1 LPSQKQLKWSQ
12 LRVGLTVIFA
22 SVVLAVLIFLMSGT
36 VGLFAS
42 KMALFCYFEDAGGL
56 RVGAP
61 VRLEGVDIGN
71 VSNIQLVP
79 RSEQPPPEKTTPAAD
94 LPQPTPAGG
103 KPVQQAPIDKPVQ
116 VTVTINR
123 KYIFDL
129 RKDSIASLQ
138 TAGVLGETFID
149 IDSTLANGATVEN
162 HDTLLTHKT
171 NSLEGAVSATQSTIE
186 NVDVLVRRADR
197 ILTAIETGQGSLG
210 LLIND
215 KQLYRQLNSML
226 AETQSLLADIA
237 HGKGSLGQLITN
249 DEMYNKLNATVD
261 KLNKVADDLDAGR
274 GTMGRL
280 MQDPALYNRA
290 NDAIGKLNTTLDN
303 VNSGHGAV
311 GKMLNDEQFAR
322 KLDDTMTRLSDI
334 MDRLDEGQGSMG
346 KLLHDPAL
354 YDNANQSI
362 VEMRNLLA
370 AIRQNPKKYL
380 TIHLKIF

>member
-1 LPSQKQLKWSQ
+1 MPSQKQLKWSQ
-12 LRVGLTVIFA
+12 LRVGLTVLFA
-22 SVVLAVLIFLMSGT
+22 SITLAVLIFLMSGT
-36 VGLFAS
+36 LGLFSS
-42 KMALFCYFEDAGGL
+42 KMALYAYFEDAGGL
-56 RVGAP
+56 RQGAP

-71 VSNIQLVP
+71 VSDIRLVP
-79 RSEQPPPEKTTPAAD
+79 RSQQPPPEKTTPARD

-103 KPVQQAPIDKPVQ
+103 KPVPQPPVDKPVK
-116 VTVTINR
+116 VKFTINE

-129 RKDSIASLQ
+129 RKDSVATLQ
-138 TAGVLGETFID
+138 TAGVLGETFVN
-149 IDSTLANGATVEN
+149 IDSTLANGAQIQSG
-162 HDTLLTHKT
+162 DILLTRKT

-197 ILTAIETGQGSLG
+197 ILSAVETGQGSLG

-215 KQLYRQLNSML
+215 KQLYRQLNSTL
-226 AETQSLLADIA
+226 AEVQGLVADIA
-237 HGKGSLGQLITN
+237 NGKGSLGPLITS
-249 DEMYNKLNATVD
+249 DEMYRKLNATVD
-261 KLNKVADDLDAGR
+261 KLNKIADDIDAGK
-274 GTMGRL
+274 GTIGRM
-280 MQDPALYNRA
+280 MQDPSLYNRA
-290 NDAIGKLNTTLDN
+290 NDAVGKINTTLDT

-322 KLDDTMTRLSDI
+322 KLDNTMTRLSNI
-334 MDRLDEGQGSMG
+334 MDRLDEGQGTVG
-346 KLLHDPAL
+346 KLLHDQAL